1 MLNIK
6 KSEARV
12 KIAIRKESY
21 LPHKKFE
28 HVDAGSRARALKQKM
43 PTSQYTIEYYTRKT
57 LQLQNYPHICGSK
70 QVSPRSHANFS
81 MAKISQAFYLERKL
95 SFVIVN

>member
-28 HVDAGSRARALKQKM
+28 DVDAGSRARALKQKM

-57 LQLQNYPHICGSK
+57 LQLQNYPQLVWIKTS
-70 QVSPRSHANFS
+70 VT
-81 MAKISQAFYLERKL
+81 
-95 SFVIVN
+95 